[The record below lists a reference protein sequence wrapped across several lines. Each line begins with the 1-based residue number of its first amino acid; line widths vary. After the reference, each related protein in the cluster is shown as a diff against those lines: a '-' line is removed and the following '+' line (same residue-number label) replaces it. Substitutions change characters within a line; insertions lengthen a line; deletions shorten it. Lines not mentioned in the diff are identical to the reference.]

1 MTTTLIE
8 TDSTSTTSTT
18 SESLPVSAPTLME
31 SASAPTMSTTRES
44 LPVSAPTLMESD
56 STPTMS
62 TTIESLPV
70 SAPTLMESAD
80 DNYIDENLKL
90 KIEINKLNDKL
101 KENTEEI
108 RVLIE
113 EKCKLLDDV
122 YNVIAKF
129 KSKDEIIANLKSQVE
144 WADLL
149 IGEYI
154 DNKRLR
160 DAIRYQ
166 ASRAR

>member
-18 SESLPVSAPTLME
+18 S
-31 SASAPTMSTTRES
+31 
-44 LPVSAPTLMESD
+44 
-56 STPTMS
+56 
-62 TTIESLPV
+62 ESLPV

-113 EKCKLLDDV
+113 KKCKLLDDV